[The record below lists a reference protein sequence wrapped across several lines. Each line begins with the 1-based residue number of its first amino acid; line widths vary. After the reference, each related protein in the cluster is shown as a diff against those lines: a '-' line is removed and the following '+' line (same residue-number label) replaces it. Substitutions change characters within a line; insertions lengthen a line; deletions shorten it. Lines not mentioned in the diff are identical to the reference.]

1 MEIND
6 NIKDNIKNNTD
17 DFCIILTSTVNIN
30 PIKSHIHV
38 TDPNERLKVYLKS
51 IKHWLDESNFKIIL
65 VDNSGY
71 TFPELNEYID
81 KYKERFEII
90 SFIEDDIDNDIF
102 IKAGAQAV
110 KLKTDYL
117 YTSKGTSE
125 MFSIYYSYLKS
136 KLIRTSKFVI
146 KVTCRYFIKELELF
160 LNNVNVDDYLALRQ
174 IDPDSCEVV
183 GCHINV
189 FLDVFMPALF
199 KDSTGLCWHHIESLY
214 KDRLITKFPKEK
226 VLVCPLFQIEATQTG
241 GANLIR
247 TTL

>member
-189 FLDVFMPALF
+189 FIRASEGVRLSISHLV
-199 KDSTGLCWHHIESLY
+199 SS
-214 KDRLITKFPKEK
+214 KDRR
-226 VLVCPLFQIEATQTG
+226 CPLWRDHTEVTPAEHAYNVAHADAQGTA
-241 GANLIR
+241 
-247 TTL
+247 

>member
-6 NIKDNIKNNTD
+6 NIKDNIN
-17 DFCIILTSTVNIN
+17 DFCIILTCTININ
-30 PIKSHIHV
+30 PMKYYIQVI
-38 TDPNERLKVYLKS
+38 DPNERLTIYLKS
-51 IKHWLDESNFKIIL
+51 IKQWLDESNFKIIL

-102 IKAGAQAV
+102 ITAGAEAV
-110 KLKTDYL
+110 KLNTDFL

-136 KLIRTSKFVI
+136 KLINTSKFVI

-174 IDPDSCEVV
+174 IESDWCEIV

-189 FLDVFMPALF
+189 FLDVFMPAHF
-199 KDSTGLCWHHIESLY
+199 IDSKRVFCHHIENLY

-226 VLVCPLFQIEATQTG
+226 VLVCPLFQIEPTQMG